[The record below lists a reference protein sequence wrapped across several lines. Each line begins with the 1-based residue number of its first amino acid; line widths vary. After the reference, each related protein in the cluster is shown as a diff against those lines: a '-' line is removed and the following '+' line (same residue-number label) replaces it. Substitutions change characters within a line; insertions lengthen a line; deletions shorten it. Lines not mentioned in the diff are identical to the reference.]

1 MSDIAEA
8 VGKRIYAIR
17 TSKHMSRKDLAKRSG
32 LHLTYIGQLERGERN
47 ATIATLESVSYA
59 LNVPI
64 ERFVEYITPGMAS
77 QETAAN
83 ECYNLIL
90 EQTPRTQKRL
100 LALLQNMAQLHQIQ
114 EILIFKK
121 RVTRK
126 FSVTLNI
133 TCFIF
138 FRGLNIKAEVQYNKF
153 HQLYFQV

>member
-77 QETAAN
+77 QETAEYSRAA
-83 ECYNLIL
+83 EPPVQCGVSHLSR
-90 EQTPRTQKRL
+90 RTEPHCL
-100 LALLQNMAQLHQIQ
+100 
-114 EILIFKK
+114 
-121 RVTRK
+121 
-126 FSVTLNI
+126 
-133 TCFIF
+133 
-138 FRGLNIKAEVQYNKF
+138 
-153 HQLYFQV
+153 

>member
-90 EQTPRTQKRL
+90 EQTPRTQK
-100 LALLQNMAQLHQIQ
+100 AASCNSPKYGTAAP
-114 EILIFKK
+114 K
-121 RVTRK
+121 
-126 FSVTLNI
+126 
-133 TCFIF
+133 
-138 FRGLNIKAEVQYNKF
+138 YNKF
-153 HQLYFQV
+153 

>member
-47 ATIATLESVSYA
+47 ATLATLESVSYA

-90 EQTPRTQKRL
+90 GRHRARKSVF
-100 LALLQNMAQLHQIQ
+100 LQF
-114 EILIFKK
+114 FKIWHSCTK
-121 RVTRK
+121 
-126 FSVTLNI
+126 
-133 TCFIF
+133 
-138 FRGLNIKAEVQYNKF
+138 YNKKT
-153 HQLYFQV
+153 HQDQTMH

>member
-47 ATIATLESVSYA
+47 ATLATLESVSYA

-100 LALLQNMAQLHQIQ
+100 LAISPKYGTAASNTINSNFQK
-114 EILIFKK
+114 ES
-121 RVTRK
+121 RGS

-133 TCFIF
+133 TLFYF
-138 FRGLNIKAEVQYNKF
+138 FSRFKL
-153 HQLYFQV
+153 

>member
-77 QETAAN
+77 PETAAN
-83 ECYNLIL
+83 ECYNL
-90 EQTPRTQKRL
+90 TPRTQKRL
-100 LALLQNMAQLHQIQ
+100 LAILQNMAQLHQIQ
-114 EILIFKK
+114 
-121 RVTRK
+121 
-126 FSVTLNI
+126 
-133 TCFIF
+133 
-138 FRGLNIKAEVQYNKF
+138 
-153 HQLYFQV
+153 

>member
-90 EQTPRTQKRL
+90 EQTPRT
-100 LALLQNMAQLHQIQ
+100 
-114 EILIFKK
+114 
-121 RVTRK
+121 RK

-138 FRGLNIKAEVQYNKF
+138 FRGLNIKAEVRYNKF

>member
-1 MSDIAEA
+1 MVLKLKWFVKFIKEKLKTRRLTMSDIAEA

-32 LHLTYIGQLERGERN
+32 LHLTYIGERN
-47 ATIATLESVSYA
+47 ATLATLESVSYA

-100 LALLQNMAQLHQIQ
+100 LAILQNMAQLHQIQ
-114 EILIFKK
+114 
-121 RVTRK
+121 
-126 FSVTLNI
+126 
-133 TCFIF
+133 
-138 FRGLNIKAEVQYNKF
+138 
-153 HQLYFQV
+153 

>member
-17 TSKHMSRKDLAKRSG
+17 TSKHMSRKNLKRSQASSY
-32 LHLTYIGQLERGERN
+32 YISQLRRGKTRN

-100 LALLQNMAQLHQIQ
+100 LAILQNMAQLHQIQ
-114 EILIFKK
+114 
-121 RVTRK
+121 
-126 FSVTLNI
+126 
-133 TCFIF
+133 
-138 FRGLNIKAEVQYNKF
+138 
-153 HQLYFQV
+153 

>member
-1 MSDIAEA
+1 MKCPMIKKCGGCFYPQDQYQEELKEKTLFIEKEVQKAKLKTRRLTMSDIAEA

-100 LALLQNMAQLHQIQ
+100 LAILQNMAQLHQIQ
-114 EILIFKK
+114 
-121 RVTRK
+121 
-126 FSVTLNI
+126 
-133 TCFIF
+133 
-138 FRGLNIKAEVQYNKF
+138 
-153 HQLYFQV
+153 

>member
-64 ERFVEYITPGMAS
+64 ERFVE
-77 QETAAN
+77 N
-83 ECYNLIL
+83 IL
-90 EQTPRTQKRL
+90 HLEWLHRRL
-100 LALLQNMAQLHQIQ
+100 LQMNA
-114 EILIFKK
+114 
-121 RVTRK
+121 
-126 FSVTLNI
+126 I
-133 TCFIF
+133 T
-138 FRGLNIKAEVQYNKF
+138 
-153 HQLYFQV
+153 

>member
-17 TSKHMSRKDLAKRSG
+17 TSKHMSRKDLAKRPG

-90 EQTPRTQKRL
+90 EQTPRT
-100 LALLQNMAQLHQIQ
+100 
-114 EILIFKK
+114 
-121 RVTRK
+121 
-126 FSVTLNI
+126 
-133 TCFIF
+133 
-138 FRGLNIKAEVQYNKF
+138 
-153 HQLYFQV
+153 

>member
-47 ATIATLESVSYA
+47 ATLATLESVSYA

-100 LALLQNMAQLHQIQ
+100 LAILQNVA
-114 EILIFKK
+114 
-121 RVTRK
+121 
-126 FSVTLNI
+126 LNI
-133 TCFIF
+133 TCFNF
-138 FRGLNIKAEVQYNKF
+138 FRGLNIKVEVRYSKF
-153 HQLYFQV
+153 RQLYFQV

>member
-47 ATIATLESVSYA
+47 ATIATLESVSNA

-100 LALLQNMAQLHQIQ
+100 LAILQNMAQLHQIQ
-114 EILIFKK
+114 HEKSQKQRKKNILGIPVK
-121 RVTRK
+121 
-126 FSVTLNI
+126 
-133 TCFIF
+133 
-138 FRGLNIKAEVQYNKF
+138 GLSMESPVKGNF
-153 HQLYFQV
+153 